1 MYEHVFKYIYAV
13 YKYIHICVYT
23 YTHQKWCSEFL
34 FCPMFFTV
42 QLSLLPDK
50 KKRKV
55 NNITIQVYHQS
66 ATSPDLSVLQNND
79 HVLFI
84 HIVKNDVAVISKCYS
99 NINNNSNAS
108 SNCET
113 ISNFWSK
120 QFTMQLMQKGIWALK
135 FARQTLLLAYCEDDC
150 SLIYIKE
157 FSWKHLS
164 PSSIKMRL
172 QNQILL

>member
-23 YTHQKWCSEFL
+23 YTDQKWCSEFL

-50 KKRKV
+50 KKREV

-66 ATSPDLSVLQNND
+66 ATSPDLSVLQNNN

-108 SNCET
+108 SNYET
-113 ISNFWSK
+113 ISNF
-120 QFTMQLMQKGIWALK
+120 
-135 FARQTLLLAYCEDDC
+135 
-150 SLIYIKE
+150 
-157 FSWKHLS
+157 
-164 PSSIKMRL
+164 
-172 QNQILL
+172 

>member
-1 MYEHVFKYIYAV
+1 MYSSTYMLYISIYIYV
-13 YKYIHICVYT
+13 YIHIHIKNGVLNFYFVP
-23 YTHQKWCSEFL
+23 CSSQCNFP
-34 FCPMFFTV
+34 CCQT
-42 QLSLLPDK
+42 K
-50 KKRKV
+50 KKREV

-66 ATSPDLSVLQNND
+66 ATFPDLSVLQNND

-84 HIVKNDVAVISKCYS
+84 HIVKNDVAVISECYS

-120 QFTMQLMQKGIWALK
+120 QFTMQLMQKGVWALK
-135 FARQTLLLAYCEDDC
+135 FARQTLFLDYCEDDC